1 MALPTADP
9 ERQLSHQRSIE
20 VRVYSRGT
28 GLWEVDAT
36 VRDVRSKDAT
46 TTTATGL
53 LPAGQPIHDMLLRVV
68 VDEQFNVIDA
78 GARTEAQPD
87 PGACENHGDT
97 YGQLVGLD
105 GCHALRSD
113 GALVATHYPRWYRDP
128 GQAAAATSAPV
139 PKPEPKPES
148 LP

>member
-9 ERQLSHQRSIE
+9 ERQLSQQRSID
-20 VRVYSRGT
+20 VRASSRGI

-36 VRDVRSKDAT
+36 VRGVRAKNA
-46 TTTATGL
+46 TTATGR
-53 LPAGQPIHDMLLRVV
+53 PIHDMLLRVV
-68 VDEQFNVIDA
+68 VDEQVNVIEA
-78 GARTEAQPD
+78 GARTEAQPY

-113 GALVATHYPRWYRDP
+113 GALVATHYPRWYRDL
-128 GQAAAATSAPV
+128 GQAAAATPAPV

-148 LP
+148 PP

>member
-9 ERQLSHQRSIE
+9 ERQLSHQRSID

-36 VRDVRSKDAT
+36 VRDVRAKNA
-46 TTTATGL
+46 TTATGL
-53 LPAGQPIHDMLLRVV
+53 LRAGQPIHDMLLRVV
-68 VDEQFNVIDA
+68 VDEQFSVIEA
-78 GARTEAQPD
+78 GARNEAQPY

-105 GCHALRSD
+105 GCHARRSD

-128 GQAAAATSAPV
+128 GQAAAATSEPV
-139 PKPEPKPES
+139 PKPESPP
-148 LP
+148 